1 VQSHPNSSPAP
12 GESFDFE
19 VKDPRERS
27 KGGVKNREVL
37 GRILSSKLLLH
48 NLSLFLSPSSLLSPC
63 AYIPPVF
70 RARMSRGGGEFT
82 YLAEH
87 SAHTRSSG
95 PTHSGDDVTMSLPSS
110 NGDLSSTHAM
120 GPDSKT
126 NGMQGHGIPFCGHC
140 GRELAPQRIRRGET
154 KRFCSDA
161 CRAKAWRRRNGGG
174 GGGEWD
180 VNAGRPQSPERSSEG
195 RIVCAPNASPLLY
208 TPCFWRAR
216 VYSW

>member
-1 VQSHPNSSPAP
+1 VKYWEGFKVLSYYYIISLYFFPLVLYFPHARIYPLFFVRACLEGVGNSHTSQSTQP
-12 GESFDFE
+12 
-19 VKDPRERS
+19 
-27 KGGVKNREVL
+27 
-37 GRILSSKLLLH
+37 I
-48 NLSLFLSPSSLLSPC
+48 
-63 AYIPPVF
+63 
-70 RARMSRGGGEFT
+70 
-82 YLAEH
+82 
-87 SAHTRSSG
+87 RSSG
-95 PTHSGDDVTMSLPSS
+95 PAHSGDDVTMSLPSS